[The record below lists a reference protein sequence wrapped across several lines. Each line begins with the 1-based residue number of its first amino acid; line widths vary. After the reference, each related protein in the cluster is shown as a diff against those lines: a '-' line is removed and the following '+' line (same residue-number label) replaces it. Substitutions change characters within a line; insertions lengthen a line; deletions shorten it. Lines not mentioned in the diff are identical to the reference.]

1 MIGCKNV
8 GGIDRAIRAVLGIVA
23 IILAFT
29 LFHVMDGG
37 LAGIVAVVI
46 GVVMLLTAAIA
57 MCPLY
62 LPFKMSTCNV
72 KKN

>member
-1 MIGCKNV
+1 MISCKNV
-8 GGIDRAIRAVLGIVA
+8 GGIDRTIRAVIGIVA

-29 LFHVMDGG
+29 MFHVMDGG
-37 LAGIVAVVI
+37 LAGIIAVVV

-62 LPFKMSTCNV
+62 LPFKMSTCSG
-72 KKN
+72 KKD

>member
-1 MIGCKNV
+1 MAFCKNV
-8 GGIDRAIRAVLGIVA
+8 GSVDRGVRALIGIVA

-29 LFHVMDGG
+29 MFHVMDGG
-37 LAGIVAVVI
+37 VAGIIALVI

-62 LPFKMSTCNV
+62 LPFKMSTCSAR
-72 KKN
+72 KR